1 MTVMEAFAK
10 AGHPVP
16 EGALVYMNER
26 HTWQCRRTK
35 TKHRNGEL
43 TSYYYVWRPGRWE
56 CTGVGRGFRCD
67 IALSN
72 LPAADAYDALPECVR
87 KVVER

>member
-1 MTVMEAFAK
+1 MNEPKALSVREAFAK

-16 EGALVYMNER
+16 EGAYIYFDHEEGIPDAWWYATAEAWCFFVSEGWGAVHGGIER
-26 HTWQCRRTK
+26 D
-35 TKHRNGEL
+35 
-43 TSYYYVWRPGRWE
+43 PI
-56 CTGVGRGFRCD
+56 D
-67 IALSN
+67 LSN